1 MTHPSPFPT
10 QDKLPSKSLAL
21 LRLTIKTLCLEK
33 HFDVVWHVLLWDFLI
48 WNLFYDFFL
57 LKKNVRN
64 LKCKVSHYFAI
75 SNTQKF
81 LKGDMDLNVLESYLG
96 NKISLF
102 LCQSTFFIA
111 TVSKTCFLSFCSE
124 LKVELYFSYISGSI
138 RSPYCVTCYYSMITQ
153 FLCPRCLYI

>member
-1 MTHPSPFPT
+1 MSRKAFQCGLACVTVRFPY
-10 QDKLPSKSLAL
+10 LKSV
-21 LRLTIKTLCLEK
+21 LR
-33 HFDVVWHVLLWDFLI
+33 FLSV
-48 WNLFYDFFL
+48 
-57 LKKNVRN
+57 KKNARS
-64 LKCKVSHYFAI
+64 LKYKVSHYFAI

-111 TVSKTCFLSFCSE
+111 TVSKTCFLSFCLE

-138 RSPYCVTCYYSMITQ
+138 RSPYCVTCYYSMVAQ